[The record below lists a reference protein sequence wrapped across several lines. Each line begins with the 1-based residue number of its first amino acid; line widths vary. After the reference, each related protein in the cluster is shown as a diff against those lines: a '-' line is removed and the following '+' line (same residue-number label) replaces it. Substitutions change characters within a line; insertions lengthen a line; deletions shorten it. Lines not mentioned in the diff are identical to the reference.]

1 MKIGDYLIV
10 LAVALVALILVFAL
24 FRGDKVLT
32 TLEFCLVL
40 LVGCNPRRHAHCALG
55 DHGRGRAPAGEE
67 GSDCHPPVGD

>member
-10 LAVALVALILVFAL
+10 LAVALVVVILVVAL

-40 LVGCNPRRHAHCALG
+40 LVAAIPEPGTWASIALG
-55 DHGRGRAPAGEE
+55 FGLLVSMQRFRKRRL
-67 GSDCHPPVGD
+67 